1 MGLLT
6 IILIGFFLMALVYI
20 LIYWSPNMHP
30 FVRSALYF
38 IVVLVL
44 LYVILSLLGLAPA
57 LTR

>member
-6 IILIGFFLMALVYI
+6 ILLIFLFVAALVYV
-20 LIYWSPNMHP
+20 LVRWAPTMDP
-30 FVRSALYF
+30 FVRTAVF
-38 IVVLVL
+38 ILVVFIL

>member
-6 IILIGFFLMALVYI
+6 IILICVFVAALVYV
-20 LIYWSPNMHP
+20 LVRWSPGMDP
-30 FVRSALYF
+30 FMRNVLYA
-38 IVVLVL
+38 IVVIVL